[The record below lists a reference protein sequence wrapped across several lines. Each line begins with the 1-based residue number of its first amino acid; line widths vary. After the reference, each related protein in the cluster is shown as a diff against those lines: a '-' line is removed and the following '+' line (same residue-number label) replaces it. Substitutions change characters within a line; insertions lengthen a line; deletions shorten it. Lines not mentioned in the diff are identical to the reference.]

1 MVILGLSEWKPDAA
15 KIHANH
21 PKMPPTPRIDVTAP
35 IRMSKPAVWKLSTP
49 DFSLSLLNARMKN
62 METTIWRTT
71 APRIM
76 AKNEKANGGSPPDD
90 AREESKATTTNAI
103 NVATPTTMMIKP

>member
-1 MVILGLSEWKPDAA
+1 MAALGLSEWKPDAA

-35 IRMSKPAVWKLSTP
+35 ITMSKPAVWKLSTP
-49 DFSLSLLNARMKN
+49 DFSLNLLKARMKN

-76 AKNEKANGGSPPDD
+76 AKNEKANDGSTPEDG
-90 AREESKATTTNAI
+90 REESKATTTKAI
-103 NVATPTTMMIKP
+103 SAATPTTTMIKP